1 LKPSK
6 PNALG
11 MLGYFRA
18 KGSRLRAAL
27 NPTYRYVYYSI
38 LISKWLCVI
47 ASKIYYT
54 SSQYLPI
61 VVFLTILWLT
71 TATAE
76 ANNLDARKQNPPQ
89 SAPTAPTLI
98 LNRNLAQSEQQAVA
112 LDLSVNLIVKGQIT
126 AILRGGDFLL
136 QVKDLATVGISTNN
150 IGKQETIDGEIYVS
164 LLSLAPDITY
174 KFDDSLLKLEITSNT
189 NRLTDVNVR
198 DLYSRNVLPPD
209 TVFSRDSSAYVN
221 YALNYNR
228 IQGSDNFSAFSELGY
243 SFDSSLVSTTIS
255 SDAKGS
261 ITRGFSSLTIDNSTS
276 LDRWTIG
283 DNFANFGEL
292 GGNLTVGG
300 VSLSRQFSL
309 NPYFVSTP
317 QDSSIKGAIASPST
331 VEVYNN
337 GILVRREQL
346 NPGQFELRNV
356 ERDSG
361 SNNTTVIIRDA
372 FGREQIIKT
381 PFYFSSAILKPGV
394 SDYHINVGFKRT
406 SIEKSTY
413 ELPGL
418 RASYRWGVNSSLT
431 AGARLEATNDL
442 ISGGG
447 EIAWKIPTIGEFGA
461 GAAISQEK
469 DLGGWAGYLRYNYT
483 ERQYSF
489 GGSLKLFSDNYSH
502 SSLSSIDDRNLFD
515 ASIQASVK
523 LSDTVGISGRYSR
536 LKSRN
541 LGTGDSIG
549 IDAGITLSANSNLTL
564 SATRSIQPG
573 NQNNN
578 SIFAGLSIN
587 LGDSVR
593 GNLGW
598 QQQSTNPPQIV
609 AQVEKSV
616 GVAEDFGYRI
626 NSTYVDS
633 DAKINANLRYQ
644 NSIGLYELNYN
655 RAKGLDNTGINI
667 AGGAIFIGGKTVLS
681 RPLSNSSYGLI
692 QVPGLAGVGVSVNS
706 VNVGRTNANGDLVVS
721 NLQPYYA
728 NSIGVNL
735 SDVPFEYRIDPASQ
749 TIAPPAKAGAIITF
763 TPQKIQN
770 MVGKVAIKFKG
781 KTIIPTY
788 GNLIVTVGK
797 KTFASPLSEQGEFYL
812 ENVPAGKH
820 PATVEYGEKEC
831 KFNIQIDKVNLP
843 TIELGNLNCLVNY

>member
-1 LKPSK
+1 M
-6 PNALG
+6 N
-11 MLGYFRA
+11 
-18 KGSRLRAAL
+18 
-27 NPTYRYVYYSI
+27 
-38 LISKWLCVI
+38 
-47 ASKIYYT
+47 T
-54 SSQYLPI
+54 SSKDLPTL
-61 VVFLTILWLT
+61 VFLTILWLT

-76 ANNLDARKQNPPQ
+76 AKNLDAREQQTTHSSAQTVLLFALNPH
-89 SAPTAPTLI
+89 I
-98 LNRNLAQSEQQAVA
+98 AQSEQQTVA
-112 LDLSVNLIVKGQIT
+112 LDLSVNSIFKGQIT
-126 AILRGGDFLL
+126 AILRGADIVLR
-136 QVKDLATVGISTNN
+136 VKDLATVGISTNN
-150 IGKQETIDGEIYVS
+150 IGKQETIEGEIYVS
-164 LLSLAPDITY
+164 LLSLAPDVSY
-174 KFDDSLLKLEITSNT
+174 KFDENLLKLELTSNA
-189 NRLTDVNVR
+189 NLLTDLNVR
-198 DLYSRNVLPPD
+198 DFYSRNILPAD

-221 YALNYNR
+221 YAVNYNR
-228 IQGSDNFSAFSELGY
+228 NQGSDSFSAFSELGY

-261 ITRGFSSLTIDNSTS
+261 ITRGFSSLTSDNSTS

-381 PFYFSSAILKPGV
+381 PFYVSSAILKPGV

-418 RASYRWGVNSSLT
+418 RANYRWGVNSSLT
-431 AGARLEATNDL
+431 AGARLEATTDL

-447 EIAWKIPTIGEFGA
+447 ELAWKIPTIGEFAA
-461 GAAISQEK
+461 GAAVSQAK
-469 DLGGWAGYLRYNYT
+469 DLGGWAGYFRYNYS

-489 GGSLKLFSDNYSH
+489 GGSLKLFSSNYTH

-515 ASIQASVK
+515 ASIQASVR
-523 LSDTVGISGRYSR
+523 LSDTIGISARYSR
-536 LKSRN
+536 LKSRD
-541 LGTGDSIG
+541 LGDGDALG
-549 IDAGITLSANSNLTL
+549 IDAGITLSSTSNLTI

-573 NQNNN
+573 NRNND
-578 SIFAGLSIN
+578 SISAGLSIA
-587 LGDSVR
+587 LGGSIR

-598 QQQSTNPPQIV
+598 QRQSTNPPQIV

-616 GVAEDFGYRI
+616 GVSEDFGYRVS
-626 NSTYVDS
+626 STYVDP
-633 DAKINANLRYQ
+633 DASINANLRYQ

-655 RAKGLDNTGINI
+655 RIKGLDNIGINV
-667 AGGAIFIGGKTVLS
+667 AGGAIFIGGKVVPS
-681 RPLSNSSYGLI
+681 RPLSNSSYSLI
-692 QVPGLAGVGVSVNS
+692 QVPGLAGVGVSINS

-728 NSIGVNL
+728 NSIGINL

-749 TIAPPAKAGAIITF
+749 LIAPPAKAGAIVTF

-770 MVGKVAIKFKG
+770 MVGKVAIQSKQ
-781 KTIIPTY
+781 KTIIPSY

-797 KTFASPLSEQGEFYL
+797 RKFASPLGEQGEFYL
-812 ENVPAGKH
+812 ENVPPGKH
-820 PATVEYGEKEC
+820 PATIEYEDKEC
-831 KFNIQIDKVNLP
+831 NFNIQIDKVNLP
-843 TIELGNLNCLVNY
+843 SIELGNLNCLVNY

>member
-1 LKPSK
+1 M
-6 PNALG
+6 N
-11 MLGYFRA
+11 
-18 KGSRLRAAL
+18 
-27 NPTYRYVYYSI
+27 
-38 LISKWLCVI
+38 
-47 ASKIYYT
+47 T
-54 SSQYLPI
+54 SSKDLPT

-76 ANNLDARKQNPPQ
+76 AKNLDAREQQ
-89 SAPTAPTLI
+89 TTHSSAQTVLLLA
-98 LNRNLAQSEQQAVA
+98 LNRNLAQSELQTVA
-112 LDLSVNLIVKGQIT
+112 LDLSVNLVVKGQIT
-126 AILRGGDFLL
+126 AILRGEDFLL

-150 IGKQETIDGEIYVS
+150 IGKQETIDGEVYVS
-164 LLSLAPDITY
+164 LSSLAPDLTY
-174 KFDDSLLKLEITSNT
+174 KFDLNLLKLELTSSA

-198 DLYSRNVLPPD
+198 DFYSRNILPAD

-221 YALNYNR
+221 YAVNYNR
-228 IQGSDNFSAFSELGY
+228 GQGSDNISAFSELGY

-255 SDAKGS
+255 SDSKGS
-261 ITRGFSSLTIDNSTS
+261 ITRGLSSLTIDNNTS

-346 NPGQFELRNV
+346 NPGQFELRNI

-372 FGREQIIKT
+372 FGREQVIKT
-381 PFYFSSAILKPGV
+381 PFYVSSAILKPGV

-413 ELPGL
+413 EIPGL
-418 RASYRWGVNSSLT
+418 RANYRWGVNSSLT
-431 AGARLEATNDL
+431 ASTRLEAANDL

-447 EIAWKIPTIGEFGA
+447 EVAWKMPTIGEFGA

-469 DLGGWAGYLRYNYT
+469 DLGGWAGYFRYNYT
-483 ERQYSF
+483 ERNYSF
-489 GGSLKLFSDNYSH
+489 GGSLKLFSDNYTH
-502 SSLSSIDDRNLFD
+502 SSLASIDDHNLFD
-515 ASIQASVK
+515 ASIQASMK
-523 LSDTVGISGRYSR
+523 LSDTIGISARYSR

-541 LGTGDSIG
+541 LGNGDSIG
-549 IDAGITLSANSNLTL
+549 IDAGISLSASSNLTL
-564 SATRSIQPG
+564 SATRSVQPG
-573 NQNNN
+573 NRNND

-587 LGDSVR
+587 LGDKVR
-593 GNLGW
+593 GNIGW
-598 QQQSTNPPQIV
+598 QQKSIDPPVVV

-616 GVAEDFGYRI
+616 GTAEDFGYRI
-626 NSTYVDS
+626 NSTYTDP
-633 DAKINANLRYQ
+633 DASIDANLRYQ
-644 NSIGLYELNYN
+644 NSIGLYELNYS
-655 RAKGLDNTGINI
+655 RSRGFDNIGVNI

-692 QVPGLAGVGVSVNS
+692 QVPEIGEVGVSVNS
-706 VNVGRTNANGDLVVS
+706 INVRRTNRNGDLVVS

-728 NSIGVNL
+728 NSIGINL
-735 SDVPFEYRIDPASQ
+735 DDVPFEYRIDPSSQ
-749 TIAPPAKAGAIITF
+749 LIAPPAKAGAIVTF
-763 TPQKIQN
+763 NPQKIQN
-770 MVGKVAIKFKG
+770 MAGTVSIKSNQ
-781 KTIIPTY
+781 KTIIPAY
-788 GNLIVTVGK
+788 GNLIITVGK
-797 KTFASPLSEQGEFYL
+797 KNFASPLSEKGEFYL
-812 ENVPAGKH
+812 ENVPPGKH
-820 PATVEYGEKEC
+820 PATVEYEKKEC

-843 TIELGNLNCLVNY
+843 TIDLCNLNCSINY